1 MTGPEY
7 GKQCTENGLL
17 TSVTPYAIGY
27 ASIKTTWNLEKGSA
41 CAIVDSVDAY
51 IIMGHC
57 QSLSDSLISVVYPFL
72 ITSTVS
78 LLNAILPPSR
88 SSNAALNVVSF
99 FLNGSRIGV
108 DLFLRSVSTSS
119 SENSCL
125 KNVLGIP

>member
-1 MTGPEY
+1 MSKMNNNSRKNAKNSKNVSKKAVRSRKCSKKNFKIETLEPR
-7 GKQCTENGLL
+7 LMMD
-17 TSVTPYAIGY
+17 
-27 ASIKTTWNLEKGSA
+27 ASAGF
-41 CAIVDSVDAY
+41 D
-51 IIMGHC
+51 G
-57 QSLSDSLISVVYPFL
+57 YPFL

-119 SENSCL
+119 SENSRL

>member
-1 MTGPEY
+1 MKTN
-7 GKQCTENGLL
+7 KFVFASLALL
-17 TSVTPYAIGY
+17 VVMDV
-27 ASIKTTWNLEKGSA
+27 SA
-41 CAIVDSVDAY
+41 
-51 IIMGHC
+51 GFEF
-57 QSLSDSLISVVYPFL
+57 YPFF

-88 SSNAALNVVSF
+88 SSSAALNVVSF

-119 SENSCL
+119 SENSRL

>member
-1 MTGPEY
+1 MKTN
-7 GKQCTENGLL
+7 KFVFASLALL
-17 TSVTPYAIGY
+17 VVMD
-27 ASIKTTWNLEKGSA
+27 ASAGF
-41 CAIVDSVDAY
+41 D
-51 IIMGHC
+51 
-57 QSLSDSLISVVYPFL
+57 VYPFF

-88 SSNAALNVVSF
+88 SSSAALNVVSF

-119 SENSCL
+119 SEKSRL